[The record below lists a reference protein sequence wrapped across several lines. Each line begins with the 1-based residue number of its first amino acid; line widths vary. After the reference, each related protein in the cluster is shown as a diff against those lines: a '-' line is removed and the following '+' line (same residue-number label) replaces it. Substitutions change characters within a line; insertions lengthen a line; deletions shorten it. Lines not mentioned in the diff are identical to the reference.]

1 MNPQR
6 LWSGSHLV
14 VSKVTQINMTSHI
27 VNTVT
32 CQHGLGEERNRNGPE
47 PAQISEHTRQQARP
61 QPALQLWQRG
71 TDL

>member
-14 VSKVTQINMTSHI
+14 VSKVTQVNMTSHI

-32 CQHGLGEERNRNGPE
+32 CQHGLGRGEKWEWTG
-47 PAQISEHTRQQARP
+47 TRPDQ
-61 QPALQLWQRG
+61 
-71 TDL
+71 